1 MLALVSERLVQSYV
15 FLEATGTYFVTADDW
30 YLIDIW
36 YIYKYKLR
44 EVVPFPTQ
52 PQRPMYS
59 RSDLRAMK
67 NPTCDLRNYT
77 GGQIACHH
85 MYLG

>member
-1 MLALVSERLVQSYV
+1 M
-15 FLEATGTYFVTADDW
+15 
-30 YLIDIW
+30 IDIW
-36 YIYKYKLR
+36 LIFDTYSYKYKLR

-52 PQRPMYS
+52 PQHPIYS